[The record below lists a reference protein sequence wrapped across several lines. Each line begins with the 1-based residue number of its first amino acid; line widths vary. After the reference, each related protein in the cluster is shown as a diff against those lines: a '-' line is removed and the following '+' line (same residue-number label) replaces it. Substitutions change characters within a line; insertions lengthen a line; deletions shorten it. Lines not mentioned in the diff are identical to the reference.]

1 MNALLIIFGSSFV
14 VGLSGAMMPGP
25 VLTATI
31 GEVMKRGFWA
41 GPLIVLGH
49 GLLEFLVLMLFVTG
63 AGEWLLWPTVRVVIA
78 WVGGVLLVLMGGQ
91 MIGTAAAAAR
101 EALDAAAKAGPIP
114 VHGPILAGITTTLSN
129 PYFYIWWGTIGLG
142 YAAWSLEQ
150 GRVGLVFFY
159 GGHILSDLAWYS
171 LVALA
176 TASGRR
182 VCSPRVYRIVLRV
195 CGAVL
200 IMIGWMFIRSAG

>member
-1 MNALLIIFGSSFV
+1 MNPLLIIFGSSFV
-14 VGLSGAMMPGP
+14 VGLSGALMPGP

-31 GEVMKRGFWA
+31 GEVMKRGFIA

-49 GLLEFLVLMLFVTG
+49 GLLECFVLLLFVTG
-63 AGEWLLWPTVRVVIA
+63 AGDWLLWPTVRVGVA
-78 WVGGVLLVLMGGQ
+78 WLGGTLLVLMGGQ
-91 MIGTAAAAAR
+91 MIWTAAAAAR
-101 EALDAAAKAGPIP
+101 QALASSSQTSIPI
-114 VHGPILAGITTTLSN
+114 HGPVLAGITTTLSN

-142 YAAWSLEQ
+142 YAAWSLEY
-150 GRVGLVFFY
+150 GRVGLVVFY

-182 VCSPRVYRIVLRV
+182 VCSPRVYRFVLRT

-200 IMIGWMFIRSAG
+200 VLIGWLFVRSAG

>member
-1 MNALLIIFGSSFV
+1 MNPLLIIFGSSFV

-25 VLTATI
+25 VLTATL
-31 GEVMKRGFWA
+31 GEVMKRGFIA
-41 GPLIVLGH
+41 GPLIVFGH
-49 GLLEFLVLMLFVTG
+49 GILECGVLLLFVTG
-63 AGEWLLWPTVRVVIA
+63 TGDWLLEPGVRQAVA
-78 WVGGVLLVLMGGQ
+78 WIGGGILLWMGGQ
-91 MIGTAAAAAR
+91 MIWTAAAAAR
-101 EALDAAAKAGPIP
+101 QALAASSHPVVS
-114 VHGPILAGITTTLSN
+114 VHGPILVGMATTLSN

-142 YAAWSLEQ
+142 YAAWALEH

-159 GGHILSDLAWYS
+159 GGHILSDFAWYS

-182 VCSPRVYRIVLRV
+182 VCSPAVYRWVLRT

-200 IMIGWMFIRSAG
+200 MLIGWLFIRSV